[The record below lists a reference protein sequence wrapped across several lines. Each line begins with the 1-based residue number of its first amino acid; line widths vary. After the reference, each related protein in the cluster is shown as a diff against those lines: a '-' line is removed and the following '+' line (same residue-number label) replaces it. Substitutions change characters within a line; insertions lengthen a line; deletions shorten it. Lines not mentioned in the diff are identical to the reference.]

1 MIKIESNKPDQ
12 IHYIV
17 NTQLEKGFVDT
28 HSKELID
35 EFIKQNSC
43 FNNYEEYNKASTDM
57 EFGED
62 SIKAFWYQSRNLQW
76 TSSTI
81 GRFEYLVN
89 QEFKIFERKYY
100 ESTELFWK
108 EKK

>member
-1 MIKIESNKPDQ
+1 MIKIKSDKPDQ

-17 NTQLEKGFVDT
+17 NTQLEKDFVDT

-35 EFIKQNSC
+35 EFIKLNSC
-43 FNNYEEYNKASTDM
+43 FNNYEEYIEKAFDM
-57 EFGED
+57 EFGVT

-76 TSSTI
+76 NSFTM
-81 GRFEYLVN
+81 GNFECLVN
-89 QEFKIFERKYY
+89 QKFKIFEQKYY
-100 ESTELFWK
+100 ESK

>member
-1 MIKIESNKPDQ
+1 MIKIESNKPEQ

-17 NTQLEKGFVDT
+17 NTQLEKDFVDT

-35 EFIKQNSC
+35 KFIRLNSC
-43 FNNYEEYNKASTDM
+43 FNNYEEYIKKAFDT
-57 EFGED
+57 EFGVV

-76 TSSTI
+76 TSSTT

-89 QEFKIFERKYY
+89 EEFKIFEQEYY
-100 ESTELFWK
+100 EKLRSK
-108 EKK
+108 D

>member
-17 NTQLEKGFVDT
+17 NTQLEKDFVDT

-35 EFIKQNSC
+35 KFIKQNSC

-57 EFGED
+57 EFGVA
-62 SIKAFWYQSRNLQW
+62 SIKIFWYQSRNLEW
-76 TSSTI
+76 TSSI
-81 GRFEYLVN
+81 YRFEYFVN
-89 QEFKIFERKYY
+89 QEFEIFEQKYY
-100 ESTELFWK
+100 ENK
-108 EKK
+108 EQKIE